1 VRVLHLTDRLT
12 DRGGAHRHLLAVVG
26 ELARRGHDV
35 HLAAGAV
42 DDLAEPLPAT
52 VHVVAG
58 LESRTARALTL
69 EGLLRRLRPDVLH
82 VHTVVNPAALE
93 CAADWGAVFTVQDHR
108 SFCPSRGKWT
118 AAGEVCATALSPA
131 ACQGCFADAA
141 YYEQMMALTRA
152 RLAAIRESTVV
163 VLSEYMRGE
172 LVAAGLS
179 AARVHV
185 VPPFVDFPEE
195 PEGGAEHPDCI
206 LFVGRLVEA
215 KGPRDAV
222 AAWRES
228 GVALPLV
235 VAGTGPLRAE
245 MEAAGADVR
254 GWVPH
259 HALPALLR
267 RARALL
273 MPSRWQ
279 EPFGIAGLEALA
291 FGVPVVAWESGGLR
305 EWHPGPLVAWGDVA
319 GLARTLR
326 DAIGRQVSMP
336 GGFERDVSMRRL
348 EDAYATAR

>member
-1 VRVLHLTDRLT
+1 M
-12 DRGGAHRHLLAVVG
+12 
-26 ELARRGHDV
+26 
-35 HLAAGAV
+35 
-42 DDLAEPLPAT
+42 DDLAEPVDAT
-52 VHVVAG
+52 VHVVPG
-58 LESRTARALTL
+58 LESRTARALDL
-69 EGLLRRLRPDVLH
+69 GALLHRLRPDVLH
-82 VHTVVNPAALE
+82 VHTVVNPVALE
-93 CAADWGAVFTVQDHR
+93 CAASWGAVFTVQDHR

-118 AAGEVCATALSPA
+118 AVGEVCQAALSPA
-131 ACQGCFADAA
+131 ACQTCFADAS
-141 YYEQMMALTRA
+141 YYDAMMALTRA
-152 RLAAIRESTVV
+152 RLDAIRDSTVV

-179 AARVHV
+179 AARIHV
-185 VPPFVDFPEE
+185 VPPFVDFADDARLDDD
-195 PEGGAEHPDCI
+195 GGPACV

-245 MEAAGADVR
+245 METAGADVR

-259 HALPALLR
+259 QALPALLR

-326 DAIGRQVSMP
+326 DAIGRRVSMP
-336 GGFERDVSMRRL
+336 DGFEREVLMQRL
-348 EDAYATAR
+348 DEAYASAR

>member
-1 VRVLHLTDRLT
+1 VRVVHLTDRFT
-12 DRGGAHRHLLAVVG
+12 DRGGAHRHLLALAR
-26 ELARRGHDV
+26 ELARRGHEV
-35 HLAAGAV
+35 HLAAGAM
-42 DDLAEPLPAT
+42 DDPVEPAGAT
-52 VHVVAG
+52 VHLVPG
-58 LESRTARALTL
+58 LESRTGRGLDL
-69 EGLLRRLRPDVLH
+69 EALLRRLRPDVLH
-82 VHTVVNPAALE
+82 VHTVVNPVALE
-93 CAADWGAVFTVQDHR
+93 CAAAWGAVFTVQDHR

-118 AAGEVCATALSPA
+118 AAGEVCATPFSPA
-131 ACQGCFADAA
+131 ACQACFADAV
-141 YYEQMMALTRA
+141 YYDEMMALTHA
-152 RLAAIRESTVV
+152 RLEAIRESTVV

-185 VPPFVDFPEE
+185 VPPFVDFAPGAAVE
-195 PEGGAEHPDCI
+195 PGGPDCV

-222 AAWRES
+222 AAWRDS
-228 GVALPLV
+228 GVPLPLV

-259 HALPALLR
+259 DALPALLR

-305 EWHPGPLVAWGDVA
+305 EWHPLVAWGDVA
-319 GLARTLR
+319 GLARMLR
-326 DAIGRQVSMP
+326 DAIGRRVSMP
-336 GGFERDVSMRRL
+336 HGFEREVSMQRL
-348 EDAYATAR
+348 DDAYGSAR